1 MVALVWPLVL
11 VFAGVAAGLRYNEL
25 EGEPYTVGYTSRGI
39 TINGTP
45 TLLLSGKLNLS
56 KLQACST
63 APIVLASLFRTALW
77 RASLVEESI
86 LTTAPHYAPLPHSSV
101 AQGDVHYARTLPEDQ
116 TRVLAML
123 AGDGLNTVQTYAF
136 WSLHEPSPSVHEWGD
151 NPANV
156 GLDNVTGFLTRA
168 AAENLFVS
176 LRIGPFI
183 CGEWSYGGIPAW
195 VNKVDSMVIRTHNA
209 PWENATSTR
218 FTRR

>member
-1 MVALVWPLVL
+1 M
-11 VFAGVAAGLRYNEL
+11 
-25 EGEPYTVGYTSRGI
+25 
-39 TINGTP
+39 
-45 TLLLSGKLNLS
+45 
-56 KLQACST
+56 
-63 APIVLASLFRTALW
+63 
-77 RASLVEESI
+77 
-86 LTTAPHYAPLPHSSV
+86 
-101 AQGDVHYARTLPEDQ
+101 
-116 TRVLAML
+116 LAML

-209 PWENATSTR
+209 PWENAVRQHVLPEDRAVSR
-218 FTRR
+218 KERRSNRLAAAGERVWRGRPKRSVL